1 MISSPRTKG
10 TGFRGWA
17 RALAIV
23 VCAWAQWSAAQAAS
37 QAATGQQAAPAAPA
51 QTAVADDPMVRDG
64 LYVIQ
69 KGDEISIKVFQQ
81 PQLDDTVR
89 VRPDGKVS
97 LMLLSDA
104 EAAGLTTKELENK
117 IASRYAQY
125 YRDPKVSVIVRSFS
139 NLKIYVGGEVG
150 QPGVIALAGDMT
162 ALSAVM
168 QAGGFRHTAKTDN
181 VILVR
186 NNGHNVPVA
195 RKVNLKAV
203 LKNGQGDVALRPF
216 DVVFVPKSKIARV
229 DQFVDQYIRQVIPAT
244 LTAGFTYLMG
254 QTSTTT
260 FVP

>member
-1 MISSPRTKG
+1 MMISNPRATC
-10 TGFRGWA
+10 TGFRGLA

-23 VCAWAQWSAAQAAS
+23 VFAWAQWSAAQAAP
-37 QAATGQQAAPAAPA
+37 QATAAQQAAPAP
-51 QTAVADDPMVRDG
+51 TAGADDPMVRNG

-69 KGDEISIKVFQQ
+69 KGDEINIKVFQQ

-97 LMLLSDA
+97 LVLLSDA
-104 EAAGLTTKELENK
+104 EAAGLTTKELEDK

-186 NNGHNVPVA
+186 NNGRNVPVA

-203 LKNGQGDVALRPF
+203 LKNGEGDVALRPF

-244 LTAGFTYLMG
+244 LTAGFTYLQG
-254 QTSTTT
+254 NTSTNI
-260 FVP
+260 PIAP